1 MMAKQ
6 HPFVRR
12 IVVVAVPETVGRRFT
27 GVIERGHLGGQKR
40 AVVSISDGQHAQR
53 AQKQRHGVPDQLA
66 ALLLI
71 ENVGKR
77 HYRNSISTQIVCDWR
92 IDAYFLGFFRFGEAD
107 FFWRRR
113 YSSIFLGDTWRS
125 NSSGGT
131 PSNRSSYVRSL
142 RCSFA

>member
-53 AQKQRHGVPDQLA
+53 AQKQRHGVPDHLA
-66 ALLLI
+66 ALLFI
-71 ENVGKR
+71 ENIGKR
-77 HYRNSISTQIVCDWR
+77 HTVMVSPRRASIFSWAGSR
-92 IDAYFLGFFRFGEAD
+92 AYFFWFFRFGEVG
-107 FFWRRR
+107 FLRRCR
-113 YSSIFLGDTWRS
+113 YFSIVF
-125 NSSGGT
+125 GGT
-131 PSNRSSYVRSL
+131 PRSRSSTVRSL
-142 RCSFA
+142 RCSFT